1 MIPPNLNERYLSFS
15 VVKMPDN
22 KKGSLM
28 TSFLSSMM
36 ETGIISTSNLLVTG
50 TLSAWQPNNIKK
62 MPIEMMMVNS
72 VDFIIFILIFVN
84 QLKPLKIGNTL
95 RFPEVKQWYIDFEH
109 RTFPIRKPSR
119 FEMPFL

>member
-36 ETGIISTSNLLVTG
+36 ETGIISTSNLLVTDA
-50 TLSAWQPNNIKK
+50 LSAWQPNNIKK
-62 MPIEMMMVNS
+62 MPIEMMVNS

-84 QLKPLKIGNTL
+84 QLKPLKIGNT
-95 RFPEVKQWYIDFEH
+95 
-109 RTFPIRKPSR
+109 SR
-119 FEMPFL
+119 FLEAKQ

>member
-15 VVKMPDN
+15 VVKIPDN

-50 TLSAWQPNNIKK
+50 ALSAWQPNNIKK
-62 MPIEMMMVNS
+62 MLIEMMVNS

-95 RFPEVKQWYIDFEH
+95 RFLEAKQ
-109 RTFPIRKPSR
+109 
-119 FEMPFL
+119 